1 MLERIY
7 KYRWKVQTDGS
18 TRFWIDILKQRK
30 KKQIRNKE
38 EIANPKTNA
47 NPKARS
53 PNLIAN
59 PKANESPTH
68 NCQPKHPKKKICGRK
83 KSIRE

>member
-1 MLERIY
+1 MLEGIY

-18 TRFWIDILKQRK
+18 KRFWLDSHKQRK
-30 KKQIRNKE
+30 KKETRNKE